1 MNTCPVCSARM
12 EPFITCTDY
21 TVSGE
26 GFAIEKCGVCG
37 FLRTVSPPSP
47 SQIGSYY
54 KAESY
59 ISHSDTRKGLIS
71 KLYHAVRVVMLNRK
85 RAMVSALA
93 GRESGSLL
101 DIGCGTGSFLHHM
114 QQNGWQVT
122 GLEPDN
128 DARKVALNKHGL
140 TLSEPETLFT
150 LPYNHFHVITL
161 WHVLEHVHTL
171 HEYMAQIAKLM
182 APDGLLVLALP
193 NPGSF
198 DAKRWGRDWAA
209 WDVPRHLWH
218 FSPESVNRLAQQ
230 HGFKVVAQKPMPFDA
245 FYVSMLSSGYAKRP
259 FPLLDGV
266 ICGVAGWVQSWSR
279 CNASSSVIYFIRR
292 V

>member
-1 MNTCPVCSARM
+1 MNPCPICSAQP
-12 EPFITCTDY
+12 EPFITCIDY

-26 GFAIEKCGVCG
+26 PFAIEKCGSCG
-37 FLRTVSPPSP
+37 FLRTASPPAP
-47 SQIGSYY
+47 SQIGRYY

-93 GRESGSLL
+93 GRKSGSLL

-114 QQNGWQVT
+114 QQHGWEVT
-122 GLEPDN
+122 GLEPDA
-128 DARKVALNKHGL
+128 DARKVAHNKHRL
-140 TLSEPETLFT
+140 ELSHPEQLFS
-150 LPYNHFHVITL
+150 LPHNHFTVITL

-171 HEYMAQIAKLM
+171 HEYMAQISKMM

-193 NPGSF
+193 NPESY
-198 DAKRWGRDWAA
+198 DAKRWGNEWAA

-230 HGFKVVAQKPMPFDA
+230 HGFRVVAQKPMPFDA
-245 FYVSMLSSGYAKRP
+245 FYVSMLSSRYAKRP
-259 FPLLDGV
+259 FPILDGV
-266 ICGVAGWVQSWSR
+266 ICGLKGWVKSWSR
-279 CNASSSVIYFIRR
+279 CTASSSVIYFIKRG
-292 V
+292 